1 MNITFPVVELVD
13 RLAIAE
19 VKFEKTQLNQ
29 AEVDYYRQQFDRYDF
44 AQIQDRFA
52 QLKDIHRM
60 IWSLEADLRQG
71 REGQHDLAE
80 IGRRAIAIRDWNRT
94 RVELKNTIAELLDCA
109 VREIKRDHRSE

>member
-1 MNITFPVVELVD
+1 MNIHFPVVELVD

-29 AEVDYYRQQFDRYDF
+29 TEVDYYRQQFDRYDF
-44 AQIQDRFA
+44 ASIQTTFD
-52 QLKDIHRM
+52 QLKEIHRM

-71 REGQHDLAE
+71 RESDYDLAE

-94 RVELKNTIAELLDCA
+94 RVELKNTIAEMLDCA
-109 VREIKRDHRSE
+109 VREIKREHRSE